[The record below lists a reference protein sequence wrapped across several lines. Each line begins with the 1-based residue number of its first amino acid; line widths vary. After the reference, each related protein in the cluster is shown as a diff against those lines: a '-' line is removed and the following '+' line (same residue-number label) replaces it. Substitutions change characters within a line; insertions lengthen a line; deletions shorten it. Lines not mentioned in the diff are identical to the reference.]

1 MKTSPIRSE
10 AGLTKAT
17 TINRLSGFFACCLL
31 ACLFCSNAEAKSV
44 VSDTLP
50 LYGQPKYD
58 KNFKHF
64 NYASPDAVK
73 GGRIVMPAYG
83 TFDNFNP
90 FIFKGIASAE
100 TAALTLDT
108 LGIVPAD
115 DYSTVYP
122 LIAKQFELPDDNS
135 FVGFI
140 LDEKAKFRD
149 GSPILADDVIFSFNS
164 LIEKGSPLYKV
175 YYADVDRVEKIN
187 DRHIRFYFKKDS
199 SNKELPLIL
208 SQIAIFSAEDWAG
221 KDFAKPSLIPPLGSG
236 PYRIEKFE
244 LGKFVVLKRNRDY
257 WAKDLPSRKGF
268 FNFDEVR
275 FDYYQDT
282 TVTLQALFAGNI
294 DMREEYIAKIWVTG
308 YDNDVVK
315 SGKVKKENLPHN
327 QTAIL
332 QNFAFNIRRP
342 KFQDKRVRQAIG
354 LAFNFEWANE
364 KLFYNQYQRL
374 NSYYT
379 NSEMAASGKPQGKE
393 LALLKELEPLLP
405 PEVFGEVPTPPE
417 FKLYEDG
424 RKNLR
429 RAASLLKEAGYDFV
443 DGKMTHLETGQ
454 PLEFEVL
461 SNTANGNTFT
471 RVMLPFLK
479 NLEKIGI
486 KATFRN
492 LEVNIFK
499 NRLDNFDFDMAI
511 VSFPMS
517 QMPGNEQKEMWGSR
531 SADIKGSFN
540 LIGIKNPAAD
550 ALLDKIV
557 KAQEKESY
565 IAALRALDRVLRH
578 EYYMIP
584 QWYSAHKRVAYR
596 NRFAH
601 PQTKEKVGFQPFSW
615 WLKDSKG
622 KQK

>member
-244 LGKFVVLKRNRDY
+244 PGKFVVLKRNRDY

-615 WLKDSKG
+615 WLKDSQG